1 MGASCEAAVETK
13 REERGKKKE
22 LKLITA
28 LRIALVSSISMA
40 THLELRSA
48 ALMQGLFLF
57 FNFLSVLTG

>member
-13 REERGKKKE
+13 RGERGKTKE

-48 ALMQGLFLF
+48 ALMQGRFFLF
-57 FNFLSVLTG
+57 CFFSVLTG

>member
-48 ALMQGLFLF
+48 ALMQGLF
-57 FNFLSVLTG
+57 